1 MVTLWQNLDRNGGVI
16 MDLSK
21 ELQLIAAIY
30 NAMQLVEVRG
40 ESNCQ
45 NHLWCMQQIKQLS
58 TSIVE
63 SQEKFVSEIRR
74 SAAPLMECAQD
85 EDVVHASSRGDSNE

>member
-1 MVTLWQNLDRNGGVI
+1 

-63 SQEKFVSEIRR
+63 SQEKFVSELRR
-74 SAAPLMECAQD
+74 SAAPLIEHEQS
-85 EDVVHASSRGDSNE
+85 EDVAHARNRGDNNE

>member
-1 MVTLWQNLDRNGGVI
+1 

-40 ESNCQ
+40 EANCQ

-58 TSIVE
+58 ASIGE
-63 SQEKFVSEIRR
+63 SQERFVSEIRR
-74 SAAPLMECAQD
+74 SAAPLMEREPT
-85 EDVVHASSRGDSNE
+85 EDVAHAHSRGDYDE

>member
-1 MVTLWQNLDRNGGVI
+1 
-16 MDLSK
+16 MDLSR

-58 TSIVE
+58 TSLGETQERLMRAASEPAVAHLE
-63 SQEKFVSEIRR
+63 SV
-74 SAAPLMECAQD
+74 QD
-85 EDVVHASSRGDSNE
+85 EDVAHARSRGDNDE